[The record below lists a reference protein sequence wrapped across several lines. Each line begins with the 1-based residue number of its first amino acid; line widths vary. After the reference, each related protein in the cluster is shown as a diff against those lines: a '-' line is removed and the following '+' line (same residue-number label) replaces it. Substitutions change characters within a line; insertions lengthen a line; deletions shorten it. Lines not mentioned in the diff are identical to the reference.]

1 MLLKV
6 SDGDG
11 GWILFDKVDKVHTLG
26 RDHIVNN
33 IDELNALGGQGTLNL
48 VSKECFQNNKEGVT
62 VGIIEF
68 EKENV
73 VRTALFTNV
82 VFVCN
87 DAGDTL
93 DRLSPRRKGGK

>member
-6 SDGDG
+6 SDGVG
-11 GWILFDKVDKVHTLG
+11 GWILFDKVDQVYALG
-26 RDHIVNN
+26 KDHHVKT
-33 IDELNALGGQGTLNL
+33 IDELNALGGPQTLNL
-48 VSKECFQNNKEGVT
+48 VAKECLQAKEGVI

-68 EKENV
+68 EKEKSI
-73 VRTALFTNV
+73 RTALFTHV

-93 DRLSPRRKGGK
+93 DRISPRRTGGK